1 MAILKLNDFRQPSIS
16 LVILFI
22 YKLSAIKLIV
32 KCNKEQRFTVFQ
44 CLFDVC
50 RPIVCNVDYKVNH
63 DGLVLPSTGNKKLHL

>member
-1 MAILKLNDFRQPSIS
+1 MAILKLNDFRQPSTS

-50 RPIVCNVDYKVNH
+50 PIVCNVDYKVNR